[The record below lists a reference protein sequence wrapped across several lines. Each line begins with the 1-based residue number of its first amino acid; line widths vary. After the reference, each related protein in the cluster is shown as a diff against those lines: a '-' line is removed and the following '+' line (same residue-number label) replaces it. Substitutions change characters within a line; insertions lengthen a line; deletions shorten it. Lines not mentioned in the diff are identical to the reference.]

1 MLSGVIVI
9 ALCGSAVLP
18 ATPASDAATV
28 DASKLTFS
36 TPSQVVELD
45 TKKLDGE
52 VYKLSWSPDGQQ
64 LYLQTVEKDKNGRV
78 KTMHHYLLPLSAKAA
93 NKAEIE
99 PAWSNTY
106 WMWKSGQAAPGVPA
120 LKVELEEQQK
130 KMTAAA
136 TPMGGDLAKGGVEG
150 GGTVSAGAAAAGV
163 SDAAMQSQ
171 TAHYYILKV
180 KGEVVGEFVNT
191 VGVPGLT
198 FGWGPNGTGLIAYG
212 NHDGH
217 LVVMDDQGRKQEV
230 QGTKSVV
237 LPAWTDDGK
246 KIAFFEKIGRNK
258 VTLKTVDVTQP
269 GQ

>member
-1 MLSGVIVI
+1 MLAGLIVI
-9 ALCGSAVLP
+9 ALSVSPVLVASP
-18 ATPASDAATV
+18 SSDAATV
-28 DASKLTFS
+28 DATKLTFAA
-36 TPSQVVELD
+36 PAPVIELD
-45 TKKLDGE
+45 TKKLEGE

-78 KTMHHYLLPLSAKAA
+78 KSMHHYLLPLTAKAP
-93 NKAEIE
+93 NKAELE
-99 PAWSNTY
+99 PAWANAY

-130 KMTAAA
+130 KMTATA

-150 GGTVSAGAAAAGV
+150 GGSVSAGASIAGAA
-163 SDAAMQSQ
+163 DAAMQSQ
-171 TAHYYILKV
+171 SAHYYILKV

-198 FGWGPNGTGLIAYG
+198 FGWGPSGTGLIAYG
-212 NHDGH
+212 NRDGH

-246 KIAFFEKIGRNK
+246 KIAFFERSGRNK

>member
-1 MLSGVIVI
+1 MLSGLIVL
-9 ALCGSAVLP
+9 ALSGSAVLP
-18 ATPASDAATV
+18 AGPASDAATV

-36 TPSQVVELD
+36 APSQVVELD

-64 LYLQTVEKDKNGRV
+64 LYLQTVERDKEGRV
-78 KTMHHYLLPLSAKAA
+78 KSMHHYLLPLTAKAP

-120 LKVELEEQQK
+120 MKVELEEQQR
-130 KMTAAA
+130 KMTATA
-136 TPMGGDLAKGGVEG
+136 TPMGGELAMGGVEG
-150 GGTVSAGAAAAGV
+150 GGSVTPGASIGGV
-163 SDAAMQSQ
+163 ADAAMQSQ
-171 TAHYYILKV
+171 SAHYYILKV
-180 KGEVVGEFVNT
+180 RGEVVGEFVNT

-198 FGWGPNGTGLIAYG
+198 FGWGPSGTGLIAFG

-237 LPAWTDDGK
+237 LPAWTDEGK
-246 KIAFFEKIGRNK
+246 RIAFFERSGRNR
-258 VTLKTVDVTQP
+258 VTLNTVDVTQP
-269 GQ
+269 VQ